1 MKRREQREVIF
12 RLVFCIPFYS
22 KEEMEEQT
30 AFFLARMKAQ
40 DEDYLPEA
48 AKNLRPVKRTMD
60 AAADTSAAETAAADT
75 SAADKSA
82 ADTAV
87 VFGELDEE
95 YVLREVNGILENLP
109 AIDSGIESKSKGWEL
124 DRFGRAEL
132 AILRVAAYEIMY
144 DDEIPP
150 SVAVNEAV
158 EMTKKYCD
166 EKARAF
172 VNGVLSGMV
181 KELTNAENESDAETK

>member
-60 AAADTSAAETAAADT
+60 AAAAAADTSAAETA
-75 SAADKSA
+75 A

-109 AIDSGIESKSKGWEL
+109 AIDRGIESKSKGWEL

-181 KELTNAENESDAETK
+181 KELTNAENE